1 MLYKQFDKEAKLISV
16 LFIRAEVYDEQD
28 RDSEREREWVKNER
42 MRERVGMN
50 EGEVAK

>member
-1 MLYKQFDKEAKLISV
+1 MLYKQFDKEAKLIPV
-16 LFIRAEVYDEQD
+16 LFIRSDVYDEQD
-28 RDSEREREWVKNER
+28 RERETNER